1 MAENEED
8 NIERDE
14 EFEEQPIGE
23 LEEMDNV
30 IPVSGMY
37 KNWFLD
43 YASYVI
49 LERAVPGLADGLK
62 PVQRRILHSLKEMD
76 DGRYNKVANVIGN
89 TMKYHPHGDAS
100 IGDAMVQIG
109 QKDLMIDC
117 QGNWGNIL
125 TGDRAAAPRYIEARL
140 TKFALEVGF
149 NTKTTNWLSSYD
161 GRNKEPDNLPVK
173 FPLLLAQGGEGIAVG
188 LACKMLP
195 HNFNELIDASIK
207 VLKGRKTDIMPDFPT
222 GGMADFTLYNNGLR
236 GGKVRVRARIKQEDK
251 KTLIITEIPFSTTT
265 SSLIESVIK
274 ANDKGKIKVKK
285 IEDNT
290 AAEVEI
296 LVHLH
301 PGVSPDKMIDA
312 LYAFTDCEISI
323 SPNGCVIEDDKPQF
337 LGVNEL
343 LKRSTERTVDL
354 LKLELEI
361 KLNELQEQWHF
372 SSLERIFI
380 EKKIY
385 VELHGL
391 GYDEAIELTHK
402 LLKPHI
408 KNLIRKVTD
417 DDVKKL
423 LEIRMRRITRHDS
436 DKADEL
442 LVRLEADIK
451 QTKNHLANLI
461 DFAVKYFKELK
472 RKYGEGKDRKTEIK
486 QFDNIVASK
495 VAVANTKLYVDRTEG
510 FIGYGL
516 RKSDS
521 EFVADCSDIDSV
533 IIIREDGTLIVSKI
547 AAKNFVGKNILHVAV
562 WKKKDERTIYNLIYR
577 DGGTSGKT
585 YMKRFAVTS
594 ITRDKEYHLGKG
606 TAGSKVLYLSAN
618 PNGEAETIQVV
629 LRSKP
634 SLKKLKLDLD
644 FSELAIKGRGA
655 GGNILTKHA
664 VNKIIMKDAGVSTLG
679 ARKVWYDDTVQRLNS
694 EGRGELL
701 GDFKAEDKILTAY
714 QSGEFRLSGFGL
726 STRFDEDLILME
738 KWNPNKPLSAIY
750 LDGDKKQYYIKR
762 FLVEGA
768 DKKTLFITEH
778 ENSVLETLSS
788 DWKPQ
793 FQINFS
799 KVKGKEKKS
808 EIINVEDFISV
819 KRFKALGN
827 RLTTHKVKSIDMLE
841 PLPYEEHQE
850 EEMSKADIALSEELE
865 TVPVKDQIQETRK
878 VAKGEKKAVTI
889 KPSKKPE
896 PVELITPIADS
907 PSQEVEFEINHS
919 NTDKP
924 TDNSKKKA
932 ESITPSDEEDEGQLG
947 LF

>member
-23 LEEMDNV
+23 LEEMDDV

-361 KLNELQEQWHF
+361 KLNELQEQWHY

-472 RKYGEGKDRKTEIK
+472 RKYGEGQDRKTEIK